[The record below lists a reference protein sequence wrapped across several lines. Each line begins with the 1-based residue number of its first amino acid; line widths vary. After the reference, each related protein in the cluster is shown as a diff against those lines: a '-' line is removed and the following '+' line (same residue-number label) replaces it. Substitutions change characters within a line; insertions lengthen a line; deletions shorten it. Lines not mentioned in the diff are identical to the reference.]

1 MRIEASAPGKLV
13 LVGEYAVLEGAPA
26 LVLAIDRRA
35 RVVLDECEGDAC
47 RIDAPDIG
55 VVGAQW
61 QLDADGCVRWDDLDG
76 TETERLRLITTV
88 IETLCAGKAPVPF
101 RARLDT
107 RAFFLDDTRQK
118 LGLGSSAAVT
128 VALTAALCAHQGCEV
143 PPAQRLIA
151 MHRTFQD
158 GRGSG
163 VDVAASLR
171 GGAITYR
178 LHSSA
183 PRIAPTAWPASLHW
197 CCVWSG
203 RPAQTSEMLAR
214 MAVWRARAPASYGL
228 LLRDLRLC
236 AEAATMAIETGN
248 AAALLETVSLY
259 ADGLRKLGEAS
270 GVDIFSLEHH
280 AIAACAAACGVVY
293 KPCGAGGG
301 DIGIA
306 LSSDP
311 LRLREFRMRV
321 AREGF
326 REIELQLDAWGL
338 RVDGYGERAFG
349 EQAFGEH
356 AFGEQHHG
364 RIEHPAAA
372 TATQPLAH
380 AGVLQAVGGG
390 ARAMGA

>member
-26 LVLAIDRRA
+26 LVLAVDRRA
-35 RVVLDECEGDAC
+35 GVVLEECDGDAC

-55 VVGAQW
+55 VVGARW
-61 QLDADGCVRWDDLDG
+61 ELDADGCVRWDDLDG
-76 TETERLRLITTV
+76 SEAEPLRLITTAM
-88 IETLCAGKAPVPF
+88 ETLCAGKAPAPF
-101 RARLDT
+101 HARLDT

-118 LGLGSSAAVT
+118 LGLGSSAALT
-128 VALTAALCAHQGCEV
+128 VALAAAVCAHQGRE
-143 PPAQRLIA
+143 PPGAQQLIA
-151 MHRTFQD
+151 MHRRFQD

-171 GGAITYR
+171 GGALAYR

-183 PRIAPTAWPASLHW
+183 PRIAPVAWPTSLHW

-203 RPAQTSEMLAR
+203 RPAQTAEMRAR

-236 AEAATMAIETGN
+236 AEAATMAIEAGN
-248 AAALLETVSLY
+248 APALLETVALY
-259 ADGLRKLGEAS
+259 ADGLFKLGDAS
-270 GVDIFSLEHH
+270 GVDIFSLEHR
-280 AIAACAAACGVVY
+280 AIRACAAACGVTY

-311 LRLREFRMRV
+311 LRLREFRLRV

-326 REIELQLDAWGL
+326 REIGLQLDACGMI
-338 RVDGYGERAFG
+338 VSGDAFVP
-349 EQAFGEH
+349 E
-356 AFGEQHHG
+356 
-364 RIEHPAAA
+364 PM
-372 TATQPLAH
+372 LA
-380 AGVLQAVGGG
+380 GG
-390 ARAMGA
+390 ARGAVDHGLQAGPLSHAGTVY

>member
-26 LVLAIDRRA
+26 LVLAVDRRA
-35 RVVLDECEGDAC
+35 GVVLESCEGDEC

-55 VVGAQW
+55 IVGAHW
-61 QLDADGCVRWDDLDG
+61 QMDVDGCVRWSDLDASND
-76 TETERLRLITTV
+76 ERLRLITTV
-88 IETLCAGKAPVPF
+88 VEMLCAGKPPVPF

-118 LGLGSSAAVT
+118 LGLGSSAALT
-128 VALTAALCAHQGCEV
+128 VALTAAIAAHQGREA
-143 PPAQRLIA
+143 PSAQRLIA
-151 MHRTFQD
+151 THRMFQD

-183 PRIAPTAWPASLHW
+183 PRIMPATWPSSLHW

-203 RPAQTSEMLAR
+203 RSAQTAEMLAR

-236 AEAATMAIETGN
+236 AEAATMAIEAGN
-248 AAALLETVSLY
+248 GAALIETIALY
-259 ADGLRKLGEAS
+259 AEGLRKLGEAS
-270 GVDIFSLEHH
+270 GVDIVSLEHR
-280 AIAACAAACGVVY
+280 AIGACAAACGVTY

-306 LSSDP
+306 LSNDP
-311 LRLREFRMRV
+311 LRLREFRVRV

-326 REIELQLDAWGL
+326 REVELQLDAQGL
-338 RVDGYGERAFG
+338 RVDGYGE
-349 EQAFGEH
+349 H
-356 AFGEQHHG
+356 AFGEQGFGEQDHG
-364 RIEHPAAA
+364 RVEHSAAA
-372 TATQPLAH
+372 TPLQPLAH
-380 AGVLQAVGGG
+380 AGVLQTLGGG
-390 ARAMGA
+390 ARAVGA

>member
-55 VVGAQW
+55 VVGAHW
-61 QLDADGCVRWDDLDG
+61 RLDVDGCVRWDELDG
-76 TETERLRLITTV
+76 TDIERLRLLTTL
-88 IETLCAGKAPVPF
+88 IETLCAGRAPAPF

-107 RAFFLDDTRQK
+107 RAFFLDDARQK
-118 LGLGSSAAVT
+118 LGLGSSAALT
-128 VALTAALCAHQGCEV
+128 VAMTAALCAHQGCEV
-143 PPAQRLIA
+143 PSAQRLIA
-151 MHRTFQD
+151 MHRMFQD

-171 GGAITYR
+171 GGAVTYR

-183 PRIAPTAWPASLHW
+183 PRIAPAAWPASLHW

-203 RPAQTSEMLAR
+203 RPAQTAEMLAR
-214 MAVWRARAPASYGL
+214 MSVWRARAPASYGL

-270 GVDIFSLEHH
+270 GVDIFSLEHQ

-301 DIGIA
+301 DVGIA
-306 LSSDP
+306 VSNDP
-311 LRLREFRMRV
+311 LRLREFRLRV

-326 REIELQLDAWGL
+326 REIELELDAWGL
-338 RVDGYGERAFG
+338 RVTGYGRHTFG
-349 EQAFGEH
+349 EQVI
-356 AFGEQHHG
+356 GEQHHG

-372 TATQPLAH
+372 AAPQPLAH